1 MFPFNLIVL
10 YYALKLF
17 LCVKHSFAH
26 RAIMLPLQRILFGAC
41 LLFGAKA
48 VLVRSPPSVK
58 KRHALSSALG
68 VFRCL
73 SASGNDLQHNE
84 ALVATAEKGGRL
96 RMIKSQKEESG
107 WIRVYCRYIVRNGKV
122 IYPKHG
128 SCISFLVRA

>member
-1 MFPFNLIVL
+1 LQGDLI
-10 YYALKLF
+10 
-17 LCVKHSFAH
+17 
-26 RAIMLPLQRILFGAC
+26 GAC

-107 WIRVYCRYIVRNGKV
+107 WTLIFRAYIRTKDGRI
-122 IYPKHG
+122 IYPKNG
-128 SCISFLVRA
+128 RCFPIFVKA